1 MIAKIRLLTFPCYME
16 IFMHPYTL
24 CDLKENLER
33 NLNQVLLPNIIQ
45 VFAFHL
51 VYSCAHRSIQ

>member
-51 VYSCAHRSIQ
+51 VYS